1 MSHFLARAGACL
13 WWEASVEQWQ
23 RSHLRFG
30 DENSAENL
38 QTSDVEHAAMVD
50 HQAVRHAD
58 ADNHHDMDE
67 VTHGLQACP
76 AVTGGEGLHRWYG
89 HRQARHSCLTLGHV
103 NETVEVMA
111 PLEPQLCPL
120 SISRPVGAGC

>member
-1 MSHFLARAGACL
+1 MSHFLARAGARL

-38 QTSDVEHAAMVD
+38 QTGDVEHAAVVD
-50 HQAVRHAD
+50 HQAVHRGD
-58 ADNHHDMDE
+58 ADNHHDVDE

-76 AVTGGEGLHRWYG
+76 AVTGGEGLL
-89 HRQARHSCLTLGHV
+89 QARHSCLTLGHV

-120 SISRPVGAGC
+120 SISRPVGDGC